1 MRSMLLFST
10 WKDRS
15 IARLLRASV
24 TQAEARHRLPCRH
37 VAFYMFFFEE
47 ILDGMGSLEGHNLMD
62 YSFLVAIKVGAD
74 GLDGLVKVS

>member
-1 MRSMLLFST
+1 MSL
-10 WKDRS
+10 
-15 IARLLRASV
+15 RLKRDTDFLAG
-24 TQAEARHRLPCRH
+24 TLHFTC
-37 VAFYMFFFEE
+37 FFFEE